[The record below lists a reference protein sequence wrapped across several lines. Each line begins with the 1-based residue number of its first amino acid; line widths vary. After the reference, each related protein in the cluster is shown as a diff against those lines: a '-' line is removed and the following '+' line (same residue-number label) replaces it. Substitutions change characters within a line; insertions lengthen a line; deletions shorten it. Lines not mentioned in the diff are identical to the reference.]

1 VIDSRPK
8 HLSAAL
14 ARLRRI
20 AAATAIALV
29 GCGGATREHAPAP
42 AFAPPATPSRVETIA
57 DRFITTFWCGPP
69 LDAFDDDRARE
80 IAAAGFNLIGASCEG
95 PVTPFLNKR
104 ALRIAQRHGLD
115 MLIKDARLSAAQPLQ
130 AGWQDRASNA
140 IASYRDFDALAGVFL
155 VDEPGSAQ
163 AYPDIAALRARIRRE
178 APGKIGYVNLLPRY
192 AFAGPADYREYV
204 ESYTFQTEPDLLSY
218 DHYPFLEGSDR
229 PTFFENLLVFRQVAR
244 EYDIPFM
251 VIVQLMPHYE
261 YRDVDDAE
269 LAWQVFHALAFGA
282 RGISYFAY
290 WTPTQ
295 VPDNLAFRFRKGIIE
310 GGLPTEHYRRV
321 ARLNPR
327 LRAIAAELSEFRPA
341 GLWDSRGELGDSKP
355 PRALGAV
362 DAGEIVVGEFE
373 SRDGR
378 WAALAVN
385 RDYRTPARLTL
396 TRPESS
402 EIEVFDDVTGSWSLL
417 HGTLDLPPGEGRLV
431 RSTGNP

>member
-1 VIDSRPK
+1 VP
-8 HLSAAL
+8 AL
-14 ARLRRI
+14 
-20 AAATAIALV
+20 AIALA
-29 GCGGATREHAPAP
+29 GCSGATRGPEPGPVFVPPAAPA
-42 AFAPPATPSRVETIA
+42 AVETIA

-69 LDAFDDDRARE
+69 LDAFDDDRASE

-104 ALRIAQRHGLD
+104 ALRIAERHGLE
-115 MLIKDARLSAAQPLQ
+115 MLIKDARLSAAQPLR
-130 AGWQDRASNA
+130 AGWQDRASTA
-140 IASYRDFDALAGVFL
+140 IAAYRDFEALAGVFL
-155 VDEPGSAQ
+155 VDEPGSAE

-204 ESYTFQTEPDLLSY
+204 ESYAFQTEPDLLSY
-218 DHYPFLEGSDR
+218 DHYPFLESSDR
-229 PTFFENLLVFRQVAR
+229 PTFFENLLVFRQVSL

-251 VIVQLMPHYE
+251 AIVQLMPHHE

-310 GGLPTEHYRRV
+310 GGLPTEHYHRV

-327 LRAIAAELSEFRPA
+327 LRAIAAELSDFRPT
-341 GLWDSRGELGDSKP
+341 GLWDSVGEFGDPQP
-355 PRALGAV
+355 PPVLAAV
-362 DAGEIVVGEFE
+362 EAGDAVVGAFE

-378 WAALAVN
+378 WAALVVN
-385 RDYRTPARLTL
+385 RDYRAPARLSL
-396 TRPESS
+396 SGAERSA
-402 EIEVFDDVTGSWSLL
+402 IEVFDDIAGSWSSLS
-417 HGTLDLPPGEGRLV
+417 GSLDLPPGEGRLV
-431 RSTGNP
+431 RSTGLR